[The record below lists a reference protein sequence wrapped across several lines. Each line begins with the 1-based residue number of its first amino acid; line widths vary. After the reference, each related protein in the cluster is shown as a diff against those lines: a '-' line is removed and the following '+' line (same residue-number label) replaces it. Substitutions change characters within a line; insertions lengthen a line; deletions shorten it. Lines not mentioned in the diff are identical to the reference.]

1 MNTTT
6 AITSTRQAYVSHQG
20 EALWYFDGLL
30 EFLVPSDAT
39 GGALSVFRATMPEGS
54 GPPRHVHTRE
64 DEVILVLEG
73 TVRFEADGEHTVGGP
88 GTAVFVP
95 RGVPHSFRVESEV
108 AVTLAIITPGAFE
121 QMFRA
126 ASVPAEARTLPTPRM
141 APVDFAAVSAVQA
154 ELGAHVVGPPLTAE
168 DA

>member
-1 MNTTT
+1 MNATITTT
-6 AITSTRQAYVSHQG
+6 TSAEAI
-20 EALWYFDGLL
+20 WYGDGLM

-39 GGALSVFRATMPEGS
+39 NGTLSVLRATMPEGS

-64 DEVILVLEG
+64 DEVVLVLEG
-73 TVRFEADGEHTVGGP
+73 TVRFEADGEQTIGGP
-88 GTAVFVP
+88 GTALFIP

-108 AVTLAIITPGAFE
+108 AVTLGIITPGAFE

-126 ASVPAEARTLPTPRM
+126 AGVPAQARTLPQPGTVPF
-141 APVDFAAVSAVQA
+141 DIAAMTAVQT
-154 ELGAHVVGPPLTAE
+154 ELGAHVVGPPLTAQ